1 MQEIRENKEE
11 NEVQEEKK
19 FWNLTKNQWGWVS
32 TFTNGLSVLFQL
44 YTLYTTYSA
53 ESFSMNFIW
62 LMTLLNF
69 VYFLVA
75 VIQNNTGF
83 MLATLFFVFYNL
95 CVVYVHHCG
104 EGGSKI
110 NSWFHTQITRV
121 CTPKS

>member
-1 MQEIRENKEE
+1 MQEIKDKD
-11 NEVQEEKK
+11 EVKEEKK

-62 LMTLLNF
+62 LMILLNF

-75 VIQNNTGF
+75 IIQNNTGF

-104 EGGSKI
+104 VGGSKI
-110 NSWFHTQITRV
+110 NSWFHRQITKV
-121 CTPKS
+121 CTPIS

>member
-32 TFTNGLSVLFQL
+32 TFTSGLSVLFQL
-44 YTLYTTYSA
+44 YSLYTTYSA

-62 LMTLLNF
+62 LMILLNF

-75 VIQNNTGF
+75 IIQNNTGF

-104 EGGSKI
+104 VGGSKI
-110 NSWFHTQITRV
+110 NSWFHRQITKV
-121 CTPKS
+121 CTPIS